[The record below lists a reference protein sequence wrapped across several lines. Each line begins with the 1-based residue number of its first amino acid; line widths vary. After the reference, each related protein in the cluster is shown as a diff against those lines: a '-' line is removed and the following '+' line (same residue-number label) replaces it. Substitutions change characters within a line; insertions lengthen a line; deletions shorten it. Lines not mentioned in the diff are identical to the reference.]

1 MSVIKFLDIRYAL
14 KKIDSKNMTNINYT
28 QTATHKEKFINKK
41 ILLKISGEFLGSTKE
56 NFPNMKIVINFIQTL
71 IQHQNKVC
79 LVVGGG
85 NIIRG
90 NDIQDNENTLYDQ
103 MGMLATNINGLA
115 IRANLPNSTCLS
127 SFSISGICEQYS
139 IQNAMRMFDQGK
151 ALIFTGGIGCPKFST
166 DTAAVLRAVEM
177 KCDFV
182 LKATKVPGVYDKDPA
197 KYSNAAFHSH
207 LSYEEVIQKN
217 LGVMDLTSIILA
229 RENNMK
235 ICVFSLENIN
245 FENFIQGKE
254 QCSIIQK

>member
-1 MSVIKFLDIRYAL
+1 
-14 KKIDSKNMTNINYT
+14 MTKTNDTNNK
-28 QTATHKEKFINKK
+28 QTLTKEQFINKK

-71 IQHQNKVC
+71 VKHQNKVC

-90 NDIQDNENTLYDQ
+90 KDIQDNENTLYDQ

-115 IRANLPNSTCLS
+115 ISANLPNSTCLS

-139 IQNAMRMFDQGK
+139 IQNAMQMFDEGK
-151 ALIFTGGIGCPKFST
+151 TLIFTGGIGCPKFST
-166 DTAAVLRAVEM
+166 DTAAVLRAIEM

-197 KYSNAAFHSH
+197 KHSNAIFHPQ

-229 RENNMK
+229 KESNMK

-245 FENFIQGKE
+245 FENFVQGKE
-254 QCSIIQK
+254 QCSIIAEQSTKLLNN